1 MRGRSMT
8 PMPMKKTQVY
18 FRAEDLRALHRVARA
33 RKRPLA
39 ELIREAVEEKWLAP
53 ASPDP
58 RPGFSLIGLYRGPL
72 PAGFSSDAHDGAFD
86 EP

>member
-1 MRGRSMT
+1 MT

-18 FRAEDLRALHRVARA
+18 FRAEDLRALHRVAKE

-39 ELIREAVEEKWLAP
+39 ELIREAVQEKWLQP
-53 ASPDP
+53 ESRDP
-58 RPGFSLIGLYRGPL
+58 RPGYSLVGLYDGPV
-72 PAGFSSDAHDGAFD
+72 PEGFSSADHDAAFD

>member
-1 MRGRSMT
+1 MT

-18 FRAEDLRALHRVARA
+18 FRAEDLRALHRVARE

-39 ELIREAVEEKWLAP
+39 ELIREAVQDTWLKPP
-53 ASPDP
+53 AQDQ
-58 RPGFSLIGLYRGPL
+58 RPGFAMIGLYTGPV
-72 PAGFSSDAHDGAFD
+72 PAGFSSDNHDAAFD